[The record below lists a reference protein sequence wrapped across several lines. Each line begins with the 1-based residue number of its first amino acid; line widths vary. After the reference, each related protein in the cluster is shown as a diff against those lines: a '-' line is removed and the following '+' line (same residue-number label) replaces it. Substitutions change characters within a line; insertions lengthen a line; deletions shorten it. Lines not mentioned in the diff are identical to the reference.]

1 MDNLKNFIDENRQAF
16 EEFKA
21 PEELWA
27 GISQQLGQIKKEKH
41 FPLFVSKANPK
52 KSEIRNNKKRSSK
65 TVKMYSFSRPVLIK
79 VAVSVLIL
87 LAVGMSW
94 VSYKIDTLEGKPM
107 LSKTE
112 AYYEQIFHAKLAELK
127 QYENDDLF
135 DRDLLVDIQELEQI
149 YDELKNDLKE
159 DANNEQVVEAMIRN
173 YRVRIELL
181 EKMLSEI
188 KLKKNPNG
196 KGIYQKNEKT
206 NEKDKSI

>member
-1 MDNLKNFIDENRQAF
+1 MDKLKNFIDENRQAF
-16 EEFKA
+16 EEFNA

-27 GISQQLGQIKKEKH
+27 GISQQLGQIKEEKY
-41 FPLFVSKANPK
+41 FPLFIRTNQK
-52 KSEIRNNKKRSSK
+52 KSKINHEKQGNK

-79 VAVSVLIL
+79 VAASVLIL
-87 LAVGMSW
+87 LAVGITW
-94 VSYKIDTLEGKPM
+94 VSYKIDSLEGKPA
-107 LSKTE
+107 LSKAE

-149 YDELKNDLKE
+149 YEELKNDLKE

-173 YRVRIELL
+173 YSVRIELL
-181 EKMLSEI
+181 EKMLNEI

>member
-1 MDNLKNFIDENRQAF
+1 MDKLKNFIDENRQEF

-27 GISQQLGQIKKEKH
+27 GISQRLKEEKH
-41 FPLFVSKANPK
+41 FPILTEEKQSKK
-52 KSEIRNNKKRSSK
+52 NKQVNK
-65 TVKMYSFSRPVLIK
+65 TVKMYSFSRSMLMR
-79 VAVSVLIL
+79 VAASVLIL
-87 LAVGMSW
+87 LVAGITW
-94 VSYKIDTLEGKPM
+94 VSYKIDALEDDPP

-112 AYYEQIFHAKLAELK
+112 AYYEQIFHAKLTELK

-135 DRDLLVDIQELEQI
+135 DRDLLIDIQELEEI
-149 YDELKNDLKE
+149 YNDLKNDLKE

-181 EKMLSEI
+181 EKMLNEI

-196 KGIYQKNEKT
+196 KGIYPKNEGT
-206 NEKDKSI
+206 HEKDKSI